1 MEDDW
6 AVIGPTQRLVH
17 FMDRVSSVNFVVVAD
32 LNGPLDAAAVER
44 GAAVL
49 QARHPLL
56 RVRVE
61 EEGGRVV
68 RRYHF
73 RADGVPAPEVRAA
86 PADTFSPGG
95 LTREVEAEL
104 ARPFAVERG
113 PLFRLALAPSLEPD
127 RHRLLLTM
135 HHMIADGASAS
146 IVIRDLLEACAGRLG
161 ATQRPLFVPGPS
173 FPGVGRVRALWSLA
187 RLMARTAAHL
197 LTRRPTGRPVP
208 GLNAPAAGR
217 ETGIIFR
224 ELDREQTAAMRAAAR
239 EEGTTVGG
247 MLSAAIVRAVHAAGA
262 PGKAAHVALVNAVNV
277 RDLASADALDRVD
290 LLMSFVV
297 TYHRVGD
304 ARGFFDLARECSAEI
319 KRAVA
324 RGDAV
329 VPHTLAGLLPSI
341 EPGEAV
347 RATIRVADRFA
358 TSAALTN
365 VGPVALPSGFGP
377 LTLTSLSFAP
387 SLGFLGRFSG
397 VASTF
402 DGRLSWNFAYVKQV
416 VGRDL
421 AERIAALSLGDLLT
435 HAAPWLRSA

>member
-1 MEDDW
+1 
-6 AVIGPTQRLVH
+6 
-17 FMDRVSSVNFVVVAD
+17 VVVAD
-32 LNGPLDAAAVER
+32 VEGSLDAATVER
-44 GAAVL
+44 GATVL
-49 QARHPLL
+49 QALHPLL
-56 RVRVE
+56 RVRVV
-61 EEGGRVV
+61 EEGGRVM

-73 RADGVPAPEVRAA
+73 RADSVPSPEVRMA
-86 PADTFSPGG
+86 PADTFSPDG

-104 ARPFAVERG
+104 ARHFAVERG
-113 PLFRLALAPSLEPD
+113 PLFRLALASSPEPD

-135 HHMIADGASAS
+135 HHMIADGASSS
-146 IVIRDLLEACAGRLG
+146 IVIRDLLDACAGRRGLSE
-161 ATQRPLFVPGPS
+161 RPLFAPGPS
-173 FPGVGRVRALWSLA
+173 FPGVGQVRALWRLA
-187 RLMARTAAHL
+187 KLLGRTAVHL
-197 LTRRPTGRPVP
+197 LTRRPVGRNVP

-217 ETGIIFR
+217 ETGILFR
-224 ELDREQTAAMRAAAR
+224 DLDRSQTAALRAAAR
-239 EEGTTVGG
+239 AEGTTVGG
-247 MLSAAIVRAVHAAGA
+247 LLSAAIVRAVHATSA
-262 PGKAAHVALVNAVNV
+262 PGNVAHVALVNAVNV
-277 RDLASADALDRVD
+277 RDLASPGALERVD

-297 TYHRVGD
+297 TYHRVGGT
-304 ARGFFDLARECSAEI
+304 RGFFDIARECSAEV

-358 TSAALTN
+358 TTAALTN
-365 VGPVALPSGFGP
+365 VGPVALPSSFGP
-377 LTLTSLSFAP
+377 LTLTSLTFAP

-421 AERIAALSLGDLLT
+421 AERIAALSVGDLLAHT
-435 HAAPWLRSA
+435 APWLPSA